1 MLRRALLL
9 AALLP
14 RPTRAALRFVVPEG
28 PHLRLVARQWGWTV
42 LRDVTAPADAPET
55 AVILLRPQRPVP
67 PAARPGHLA
76 ALLRHLRPFRFGAL
90 PAETRLEL
98 GGLPVSVVETAATS
112 ARTGRPLH
120 LRAECRFAPGRSW
133 LAVAAAP
140 PERWAALET
149 EILGIL
155 HEFHPE

>member
-14 RPTRAALRFVVPEG
+14 LPARAQRFAVPEG

-55 AVILLRPQRPVP
+55 ALILLRPQRPVP

-90 PAETRLEL
+90 PAEIHLEL
-98 GGLPVSVVETAATS
+98 GGLPATAIETEAIS
-112 ARTGRPLH
+112 AHTGQPLH
-120 LRAECRFAPGRSW
+120 LRAECRFAPGHSL

-149 EILGIL
+149 EILDIL
-155 HEFHPE
+155 HEFHPS

>member
-14 RPTRAALRFVVPEG
+14 RPARAQRFAVPEG

-55 AVILLRPQRPVP
+55 ALILLRPQRPVP
-67 PAARPGHLA
+67 PAARSGHLL
-76 ALLRHLRPFRFGAL
+76 ALLRHLRPFRFGVL
-90 PAETRLEL
+90 PAETSLQL
-98 GGLPVSVVETAATS
+98 GGLPATVVETEAIS
-112 ARTGRPLH
+112 ARTGQLLH
-120 LRAECRFAPGRSW
+120 LRAECRFAPDRSW

-140 PERWAALET
+140 PERWAVLEA
-149 EILGIL
+149 EILSLL
-155 HEFHPE
+155 HEFHPN